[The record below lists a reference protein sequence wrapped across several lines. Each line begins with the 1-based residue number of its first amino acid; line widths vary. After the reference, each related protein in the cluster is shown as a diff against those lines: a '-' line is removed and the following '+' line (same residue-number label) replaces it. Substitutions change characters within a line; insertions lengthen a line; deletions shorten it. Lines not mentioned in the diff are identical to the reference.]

1 MVGGRNHP
9 RSGLRGWPAT
19 LEGPWMRSGGGATT
33 PGALCGWLEEEEKK
47 KRNPTPYTVVGRP
60 PTVI

>member
-1 MVGGRNHP
+1 
-9 RSGLRGWPAT
+9 
-19 LEGPWMRSGGGATT
+19 MRSGGGATT
-33 PGALCGWLEEEEKK
+33 PGALCGRLEEEEKK